1 MKVTIQWKPRVIPPP
16 EFAAPCKPELNYPF
30 DPIPKTALLGLSFDA
45 PPGGVRQF
53 AAGWSPELARFAPEA
68 LAAPARTIQWLIHA
82 VDDGR
87 VSIPPL
93 SSSVIAFVGEPYG
106 RLTPSDRELIDKL
119 WGVPIFEQLRSPGGD
134 LLAAECPAH
143 RGLHICN
150 SLMNLSD
157 ALLHFESID
166 RSPCLCG
173 SSVPRLVGIDQ
184 PRTMAAAS

>member
-1 MKVTIQWKPRVIPPP
+1 MKVTIQWKSRVIPPP
-16 EFAAPCKPELNYPF
+16 EFDVPRKPQLNYPF
-30 DPIPKTALLGLSFDA
+30 DPVPKTALLGLSLNSTD
-45 PPGGVRQF
+45 GVREF

-68 LAAPARTIQWLIHA
+68 LAAPARTIQWLIRA

-106 RLTPSDRELIDKL
+106 RLTLTDRELIDKL
-119 WGVPIFEQLRSPGGD
+119 WGVPVFEQLRSPSGD
-134 LLAAECPAH
+134 LLAVECPAH

-150 SLMNLSD
+150 SLMNLND
-157 ALLHFESID
+157 ALLQFESID

-173 SSVPRLVGIDQ
+173 SSVPRLMGIDQ
-184 PRTMAAAS
+184 PRSMAAAR